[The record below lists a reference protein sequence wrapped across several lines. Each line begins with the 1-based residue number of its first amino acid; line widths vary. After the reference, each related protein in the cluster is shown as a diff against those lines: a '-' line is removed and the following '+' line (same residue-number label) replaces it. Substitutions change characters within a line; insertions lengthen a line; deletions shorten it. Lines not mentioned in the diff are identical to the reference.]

1 MEGKLIF
8 LLPFCCKFMVFIR
21 RIAKRAAC
29 FALLPLIP
37 SLMSGLAAEESHLP
51 RELDWQRCVQ
61 EAADNNPDLRAA
73 RENAINFQAQFKGSF
88 STLFPQ
94 ISASASGTD
103 THLTNHEGSFASHS
117 TTQQYSAQLSVDQMI
132 FDGFKTNGKI
142 DQSSANYQVSLMGEA
157 IEKSTIHFSL
167 KTAFAQLLYA
177 QEQLK
182 LAEHI
187 AAARKQEAQQ
197 VELKYEGGQE
207 DKGSYLL
214 TAANYRQALYEESQ
228 AKRNIKVSQRQ
239 LAQVLGRITAI
250 NIHVTGELKTK
261 TPSKEPEYLAMAAG
275 TPTHLQNDMNVDA
288 AKAGITI
295 ARSEFMPTVSVT
307 GSAFKQGRTILPRTD
322 GWQGGVS
329 VSLPI
334 FDGGLNYFDVRSA
347 SAKYRESLATRQS
360 SDDQIVF
367 TLEQTYNA
375 LLNSIEVVEV
385 NQQLLKANQVRAEI
399 AEGLYANGLASFQD
413 YDQIQN
419 SLINIQKTE
428 LQTRRD
434 AVIAEANWELAQG
447 SGDIP

>member
-1 MEGKLIF
+1 MGF
-8 LLPFCCKFMVFIR
+8 TQ
-21 RIAKRAAC
+21 RIATTTAC
-29 FALLPLIP
+29 FALLSLTPYLI
-37 SLMSGLAAEESHLP
+37 SGLAAEESHLP
-51 RELDWQRCVQ
+51 RELDWERCVK
-61 EAADNNPDLRAA
+61 EAAENNPDLRGA
-73 RENAINFQAQFKGSF
+73 RENVINFQAQFKGSF
-88 STLFPQ
+88 SSLFPQ
-94 ISASASGTD
+94 ISASANGTD
-103 THLTNHEGSFASHS
+103 THTINRESSFSS
-117 TTQQYSAQLSVDQMI
+117 TTTTHQYSAQLNVDQMI
-132 FDGFKTNGKI
+132 FDGFKTNGQI

-157 IEKSTIHFSL
+157 IEKSTVHFSL

-228 AKRNIKVSQRQ
+228 ARRNIKVSQRQ

-250 NIHVTGELKTK
+250 DIHVTGELKTK
-261 TPSKEPEYLAMAAG
+261 KPPAKEPDYLDMAAG
-275 TPTHLQNDMNVDA
+275 TPIHLQSDMNVAA

-307 GSAFKQGRTILPRTD
+307 GSAFKQGHTVLPRSE
-322 GWQGGVS
+322 GWEAGLN

-347 SAKYRESLATRQS
+347 SARYRQSLANRQS

-419 SLINIQKTE
+419 SLISIQKTE